1 MKTNRTSV
9 FFDTAQ
15 ARAGFSRRRS
25 DMCRMAKISL
35 STYNRRRLDET
46 EMTIG
51 ELRRWERVVRFTDE
65 EIVRLVRGNL

>member
-1 MKTNRTSV
+1 MNKTSV

-25 DMCRMAKISL
+25 DMCRMAKIPL